1 MWENQDGWDGIGN
14 GDGQERARSILKIC
28 GGIKM
33 DRERRE
39 QPSLNSER
47 RNLGREV
54 EKGKNGLDWQKFLTH
69 KIPGIKLC
77 LFHWNCTQDKKCC
90 PGDGIQG
97 IAGQRNSD

>member
-1 MWENQDGWDGIGN
+1 MGESRWLGWDWEWGWAGES
-14 GDGQERARSILKIC
+14 QEHPENLWGK
-28 GGIKM
+28 KM